1 VVEFLALLRD
11 AADRIVTASILPLS
25 SYILFSGLDD
35 LFIDAVW
42 AVQWIKARRLGR
54 GRVAIPSDADLSV
67 IREKRIAIFIPLWRE
82 SAVIGEMLA
91 HTIAAIRYRNYVVFA
106 GAYPNDEATLKVVR
120 ECERRYP
127 NVHLAICPHAGPTS
141 KADCLNWIYQRML
154 QHETNTGVRFD
165 LVVTH
170 DAEDLI
176 HPDSLQ
182 WINYYAERYDFIQIP
197 VLPLQTSWSEWTH
210 GVYCDEF
217 AEFQSRDLPVRQALG
232 GFIPSAGVG
241 TAYSRRALEALAA
254 EANCIFEPSCLTE
267 DYENGLRLHALG
279 LAQVFVPPVRRGA
292 DRSMVATRE
301 YFPRRFPAAIRQRT
315 RWVTGIALQ
324 TWERHGWKGGF
335 RQAYWFWRDRKG
347 LLGNPLSLYAN
358 LLLIYAAVSGFWGRA
373 SFSEPARG
381 LLASTFLLC
390 FVRIFLR
397 SAYVAYAYNWRTALM
412 SSGRTIFANAINCLA
427 TCRALWHYSQTRL
440 RGAPLVWLKTEH
452 AYPSLSTLAGYRK
465 RIGDI
470 LVIAGVVTERELDD
484 ALRTRPSGMRIGEHL
499 LASGLITESQLYMA
513 LSLQHDLPL
522 ADSEIQA
529 ASPAMLRALPAS
541 VVRKWHVLPFRIAE
555 GKLHLVTPEPPSE
568 QLDPAI
574 RQYTAME
581 PRYHLVTA
589 TLFRQLQAGVLDET
603 VSQAEG
609 FYSDQRSVS

>member
-1 VVEFLALLRD
+1 MVESLAILRD
-11 AADRIVTASILPLS
+11 AADRIVIASILPLS
-25 SYILFSGLDD
+25 AYILFSGLDD

-42 AVQWIKARRLGR
+42 AVEWIKARRLGR
-54 GRVAIPSDADLSV
+54 RRVAIPSDADLSV
-67 IREKRIAIFIPLWRE
+67 AREKRIAIFIPLWRE

-91 HTIAAIRYRNYVVFA
+91 HTIAAIRYRNYEVIA
-106 GAYPNDEATLKVVR
+106 GAYPNDEATLRVVR
-120 ECERRYP
+120 ECEHRYP
-127 NVHLAICPHAGPTS
+127 NVHLAICPHEGPTS

-182 WINYYAERYDFIQIP
+182 WINYYADRYDFIQIP

-254 EANCIFEPSCLTE
+254 EANCVFEPSCLTE
-267 DYENGLRLHALG
+267 DYENGLRLHELG
-279 LAQVFVPPVRRGA
+279 LPQIFVPPVQAGA
-292 DRSMVATRE
+292 DRSIVATRE

-324 TWERHGWKGGF
+324 TWERHGWRGGL

-347 LLGNPLSLYAN
+347 LLGNPLSLCAN
-358 LLLIYAAVSGFWGRA
+358 LLLIYTALSGFWRRA
-373 SFSEPARG
+373 SLPEAATP
-381 LLASTFLLC
+381 LLVSTFILC
-390 FVRIFLR
+390 FVRVFLR
-397 SAYVAYAYNWRTALM
+397 GAYVTYAYNWQTALM
-412 SSGRTIFANAINCLA
+412 SSARTIFANAINCLA
-427 TCRALWHYSQTRL
+427 TCRALWHYAETRL

-452 AYPSLSTLAGYRK
+452 AYPSLSTLAGYRR

-470 LVIAGVVTERELDD
+470 LIAAGVVSERELDD
-484 ALRTRPSGMRIGEHL
+484 ALRNRPAGIRIGEHL
-499 LASGLITESQLYMA
+499 VASGLITEAQLYMA
-513 LSLQHDLPL
+513 LSLQHGLPL
-522 ADSEIQA
+522 AGSEVHLTPRA
-529 ASPAMLRALPAS
+529 VFRALPAS
-541 VVRKWHVLPFRIAE
+541 VVRKWHVLPFQISE
-555 GKLHLVTPEPPSE
+555 GKLHLITPEPPSE
-568 QLDPAI
+568 HLDPTI

-581 PRYHLVTA
+581 PRYHLITA
-589 TLFRQLQAGVLDET
+589 TVFRQLQAGVLDET
-603 VSQAEG
+603 ISKTEPRH
-609 FYSDQRSVS
+609 SDSGSTS